1 MIEENSKNVTNK
13 FVGIIPMKLFC
24 IITLLLSDDSFSLSD
39 CKSVNVFDEQKQ
51 KYIEKE
57 RLTPAMINEIPVK
70 KNLQ

>member
-39 CKSVNVFDEQKQ
+39 CKSVNVFVNEQKRYR
-51 KYIEKE
+51 KREREREKE
-57 RLTPAMINEIPVK
+57 INTGGDDK
-70 KNLQ
+70 